1 VSRFKEWFARLI
13 GTFSPRSRAL
23 DDELAFHRQM
33 LIEKLIAEGR
43 SLEESQRL
51 AAIQLGGAAQI
62 ADAYG
67 DQQRLPFVDAL
78 VQDVR
83 YGLRVLRR
91 TPGFTAAAVL
101 TLALGI
107 GANTAIFTV
116 VDAVLLR
123 PLPFSEP
130 DRLVTV
136 GDRQPN
142 GTSSSVGYL
151 TWADWRERSRSFE
164 TFALMRSWQ
173 PTLFVNGEAERLAA
187 VRVSWNY
194 FDMMRVRPQLG
205 RTFTADEDRPD
216 HWRVLMLSDGLW
228 RRRFGADP
236 QIVGSTVTMNDREYR
251 VVGVLPPSFEPL
263 DAARFYA
270 AAEIFA
276 PIGYDATVRDA
287 CRSCRHL
294 RAFGRLKP
302 GVSIDDATAE
312 MNAIREQQRREN
324 PTQYEEGSIALVPL
338 QRAITGEV
346 RTPLLVLL
354 AAVAFVLLIAC
365 ANVANLT
372 IARSLVRH
380 RELVLRSVLGA
391 ARSRIVRQLLTES
404 AMLTG
409 AGALLGVLLAGLAVR
424 VLTAAAP
431 MSLPRLEHAAVDGRV
446 LLFAALVSV
455 LSGVLFGVAP
465 AFRSGR
471 TGAQQALALDSRTST
486 GGAARARSLLVVVD
500 LALALVLLA
509 AAGLML
515 RTVSQLTKAD
525 PGFDPDR
532 VLSTQF
538 SLVGQKYAEDPAVL
552 AFQDQFLRRVRGL
565 PGVEAAALAGQIPFG
580 GNFDCR
586 GFHARG
592 RMRANTV
599 DDPCI
604 QTYGV
609 TPDYLRV
616 MRTPLRAGRFFDE
629 RDTATGQPVLVV
641 SEATARA
648 VWGDAN
654 PIGGE
659 VRIGR
664 AEEGPWRT
672 VIGVVAD
679 AHHADV
685 TAPIEGAMYLPE
697 TQFTDSF
704 LVAVVRTATG
714 DPASLAAPVRS
725 VLRELDPAVPSY
737 DVATLPALVSAAGAQ
752 HVFVMQL
759 LSGFAVVAVLLAS
772 IGLYGVVSYTV
783 AQRTREVG
791 IRVAL
796 GARPSDV
803 VRLVLSHGAL
813 VVVGGLAAGLAAAL
827 PATRVLGPLVF
838 GVSPEDPLTFAAA
851 AALLAGVALAAHFV
865 PVRRALRVDPA
876 TALRQE

>member
-1 VSRFKEWFARLI
+1 
-13 GTFSPRSRAL
+13 
-23 DDELAFHRQM
+23 
-33 LIEKLIAEGR
+33 
-43 SLEESQRL
+43 
-51 AAIQLGGAAQI
+51 
-62 ADAYG
+62 
-67 DQQRLPFVDAL
+67 
-78 VQDVR
+78 
-83 YGLRVLRR
+83 
-91 TPGFTAAAVL
+91 
-101 TLALGI
+101 
-107 GANTAIFTV
+107 
-116 VDAVLLR
+116 
-123 PLPFSEP
+123 
-130 DRLVTV
+130 
-136 GDRQPN
+136 
-142 GTSSSVGYL
+142 
-151 TWADWRERSRSFE
+151 
-164 TFALMRSWQ
+164 
-173 PTLFVNGEAERLAA
+173 
-187 VRVSWNY
+187 
-194 FDMMRVRPQLG
+194 
-205 RTFTADEDRPD
+205 
-216 HWRVLMLSDGLW
+216 
-228 RRRFGADP
+228 
-236 QIVGSTVTMNDREYR
+236 
-251 VVGVLPPSFEPL
+251 
-263 DAARFYA
+263 
-270 AAEIFA
+270 
-276 PIGYDATVRDA
+276 
-287 CRSCRHL
+287 
-294 RAFGRLKP
+294 
-302 GVSIDDATAE
+302 
-312 MNAIREQQRREN
+312 
-324 PTQYEEGSIALVPL
+324 
-338 QRAITGEV
+338 
-346 RTPLLVLL
+346 
-354 AAVAFVLLIAC
+354 
-365 ANVANLT
+365 
-372 IARSLVRH
+372 
-380 RELVLRSVLGA
+380 
-391 ARSRIVRQLLTES
+391 
-404 AMLTG
+404 
-409 AGALLGVLLAGLAVR
+409 
-424 VLTAAAP
+424 
-431 MSLPRLEHAAVDGRV
+431 
-446 LLFAALVSV
+446 

-509 AAGLML
+509 GAGVML

-525 PGFDPDR
+525 PGFDPTR

-672 VIGVVAD
+672 VIGIVAD

-714 DPASLAAPVRS
+714 DPASLAAPVRN

-796 GARPSDV
+796 GAKPSDV
-803 VRLVLSHGAL
+803 VRLVLSHGAV